1 MGRAKVHYVCEECG
15 WDTTKWVGQCP
26 ECGAWGT
33 ITEMAAPP
41 PVHAAA
47 LPPVTPAEPISQIS
61 PDDATAR
68 SCGLSEVD
76 RVLGGGIVPGAVILL
91 AGEPGVGKSTLLLDL
106 AATAA
111 RRAEREGRAPV
122 LYLTGE
128 ESAAQVRIRADRIGA
143 ISDHLHL
150 AALTDLDAALA
161 QIAAVA
167 PSLVIVDSVQ
177 TLYTASASG
186 SPGSITQVRAVTNA
200 LIEAAKSRHLPT
212 IVVGH
217 VTKDGNIAGPRTL
230 EHLVDVVCM
239 FEGERH
245 ASLRLLRAV
254 KNRYGATDEV
264 GCFALG
270 DRGTTQ
276 LPDPS
281 GLFLEGADAAVPGT
295 CLTITV
301 EGRRP
306 MPLQMQ
312 ALLTPTNL
320 TNPRRTAVG
329 ISPSRTSMLLAVLQ
343 GRVGLPVDRFDVYIS
358 TVGGAKT
365 SEPAV
370 DLAVVLAVASAHAD
384 RIIPATTIAC
394 GEVGLNGQLRS
405 VTAMSRRLSEAA
417 RLGFT
422 TAIIPAHSD
431 VRAPDSMRIVP
442 VGSVRDAITAA
453 LTRQEMD
460 DPAEQPPAR

>member
-1 MGRAKVHYVCEECG
+1 MGRAKNHYVCEECG

-26 ECGAWGT
+26 ECGAWGSLS
-33 ITEMAAPP
+33 EMAIPTATATAPT
-41 PVHAAA
+41 A
-47 LPPVTPAEPISQIS
+47 LPTVTPAQPISDIAA
-61 PDDATAR
+61 DDARAR
-68 SCGLSEVD
+68 STGLSEVD

-91 AGEPGVGKSTLLLDL
+91 AGEPGVGKSTLLLHV

-111 RRAEREGRAPV
+111 RQAKADGLAPV

-143 ISDHLHL
+143 ISDHLRL
-150 AALTDLDAALA
+150 AALTDVDAALA
-161 QIAAVA
+161 QINATN
-167 PSLVIVDSVQ
+167 PSLLIVDSVQ
-177 TLYTASASG
+177 TLFTPNASG
-186 SPGSITQVRAVTNA
+186 TPGSVTQVRAVASA
-200 LIEAAKSRHLPT
+200 LIDVAKQRHLPT

-270 DRGTTQ
+270 DRGTEQ

-295 CLTITV
+295 CITITV

-312 ALLTPTNL
+312 ALLAPTNL

-329 ISPSRTSMLLAVLQ
+329 VAHSRTSMLLAVLQ

-370 DLAVVLAVASAHAD
+370 DLAIALAVASAHAD

-394 GEVGLNGQLRS
+394 GEVGLNGQIRS
-405 VTAMSRRLSEAA
+405 VTAMARRLSEAA

-422 TAIIPAHSD
+422 TAIVPASSD
-431 VRAPDSMRIVP
+431 VKAPDGLRLKRVS
-442 VGSVRDAITAA
+442 SVREAINVALSENPMDA
-453 LTRQEMD
+453 R
-460 DPAEQPPAR
+460 